1 MPPPPDLTLCRRD
14 ETLSLC
20 GFEDEEKGES
30 EKLPEVPPQLITHLE
45 PAKPAQDEPIQLE
58 KQAEEVK

>member
-1 MPPPPDLTLCRRD
+1 MTPCRRD

-30 EKLPEVPPQLITHLE
+30 EKLPEVPPQFITHLE
-45 PAKPAQDEPIQLE
+45 SVIPAQDKPIQLQ